1 MNITNTSNSALAR
14 HLSFDPSFIS
24 RLRRGVRTP
33 AKNENYIKEIAGY
46 LARHCIEEYQRA
58 ALCKALRIPS
68 TKLPVESEDK
78 AELICHW
85 LLEEKSDDTKSVES
99 FLDELKNNCLNC
111 GNSKKK
117 RWQDEQTVKQLV
129 ARLNRIEGQVRGIKR
144 MIEEDAYC
152 DDVLNQIS
160 SIQSALNGVAK
171 LLLEKHMKS
180 CVKDQLLDGDEQ
192 VIDEVLKTIF
202 KMIR

>member
-1 MNITNTSNSALAR
+1 
-14 HLSFDPSFIS
+14 
-24 RLRRGVRTP
+24 
-33 AKNENYIKEIAGY
+33 
-46 LARHCIEEYQRA
+46 
-58 ALCKALRIPS
+58 
-68 TKLPVESEDK
+68 
-78 AELICHW
+78 
-85 LLEEKSDDTKSVES
+85 
-99 FLDELKNNCLNC
+99 
-111 GNSKKK
+111 
-117 RWQDEQTVKQLV
+117 
-129 ARLNRIEGQVRGIKR
+129 

>member
-1 MNITNTSNSALAR
+1 M
-14 HLSFDPSFIS
+14 
-24 RLRRGVRTP
+24 
-33 AKNENYIKEIAGY
+33 
-46 LARHCIEEYQRA
+46 
-58 ALCKALRIPS
+58 
-68 TKLPVESEDK
+68 
-78 AELICHW
+78 
-85 LLEEKSDDTKSVES
+85 
-99 FLDELKNNCLNC
+99 DELKNNCLNC

>member
-1 MNITNTSNSALAR
+1 M
-14 HLSFDPSFIS
+14 
-24 RLRRGVRTP
+24 
-33 AKNENYIKEIAGY
+33 
-46 LARHCIEEYQRA
+46 
-58 ALCKALRIPS
+58 
-68 TKLPVESEDK
+68 
-78 AELICHW
+78 
-85 LLEEKSDDTKSVES
+85 
-99 FLDELKNNCLNC
+99 DELKNNCLNC

-171 LLLEKHMKS
+171 GRPYLPNS
-180 CVKDQLLDGDEQ
+180 WIPWRRFCQP
-192 VIDEVLKTIF
+192 KTFI
-202 KMIR
+202 